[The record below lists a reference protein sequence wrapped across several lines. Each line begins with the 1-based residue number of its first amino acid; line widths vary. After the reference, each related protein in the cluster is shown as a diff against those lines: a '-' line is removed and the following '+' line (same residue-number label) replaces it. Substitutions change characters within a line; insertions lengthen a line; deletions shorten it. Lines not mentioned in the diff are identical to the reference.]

1 MNGKVFLTKSG
12 QNQRM
17 EKSMSD
23 ANVRGKTGSRSSGGG
38 RPSGG
43 VDRATQFMWL
53 SRIFGGI
60 CFAVVTSATVLALS
74 LIHLTSEAE
83 ANALLVSKPTYSEN
97 LAYFEPLHMDM
108 PTMDVLAE
116 MFVRQYVTVRN
127 TTWKDLPEMRR
138 MWGPGGIVRY
148 MSTPAVYDQFWRRE
162 AIRYFDGERAPSVMI
177 EPDIRRIIK
186 EGWNSWQIFFDT
198 RLMETPIS
206 EPVIDHWIAT
216 IQFRYYPG
224 NAVMYNRLR
233 NPLGFTVT
241 QYHLARQR
249 K

>member
-1 MNGKVFLTKSG
+1 
-12 QNQRM
+12 M
-17 EKSMSD
+17 EKSMSEPK
-23 ANVRGKTGSRSSGGG
+23 AEQNQGAAPQRRP

-43 VDRATQFMWL
+43 GMDRATQFMWL

-60 CFAVVTSATVLALS
+60 CFTLVGTATILALS

-97 LAYFEPLHMDM
+97 LAYFEPLHIDM

-127 TTWKDLPEMRR
+127 TAWKDAVEMRR
-138 MWGPGGIVRY
+138 AWGPRGLVSY
-148 MSTPAVYDQFWRRE
+148 MSMDTVYEAFWRRE
-162 AIRYFDGERAPSVMI
+162 ALRYFDGEKAPTVMI
-177 EPDIRRIIK
+177 ETDIKRIIK

-198 RLMETPIS
+198 RKMDSTIS

-216 IQFRYYPG
+216 IQFRYYAG
-224 NAVMYNRLR
+224 NAVMLNSFR

-241 QYHLARQR
+241 QYHLARQ
-249 K
+249 KK